1 MNNKTDNIE
10 QSNSSYQIIE
20 HRGLSKAVLSRYGIR
35 TLVQDDV
42 PKIDEFQYNGFTKNR
57 VFDQKKFFIKGT
69 RKPGV
74 FGKEA
79 FDKNELKEIIITEGE
94 YDAPSAFQMVGVPS
108 FSVQSAVTAVEDC
121 RADFEYLNRASRI
134 YIAIDADEAGQ
145 KVATSVASLFDF
157 NKVFKIDMKK
167 ELKDANGYLQ
177 ANEQDS
183 FRKAFKASKK
193 FVPDGV
199 ISSFS
204 EIRDALQEK
213 PTKPVCV
220 FPFSKGEEKL
230 EGLRLGT
237 SVLVSGLEG
246 IGKTELVRAIEYQV
260 LKDTDYNIGIIH
272 LEEPKQDA
280 INCLLSYHVNT
291 PLRREK
297 FDLPIEQKMEA
308 FEDLV
313 KRDNRVHVYSHF
325 GSNDPDSILG
335 IVRFL
340 GAVCDCKFIF
350 LDHINIIASG
360 LNSEKDER
368 RVLDYLCTHLAFLV
382 EELNI
387 CLVFVCHEN
396 DDGRP
401 RGSRN
406 MGQVAKVRIRLS
418 RDFEAEDD
426 EERNRLYMVVSKNRP
441 TGQTGPIGFAY
452 YNPET
457 GHLVDSTNTEER
469 PF

>member
-1 MNNKTDNIE
+1 MNNKSGSTE
-10 QSNSSYQIIE
+10 PNSSMQIVE
-20 HRGLSKAVLSRYGIR
+20 HRGLTKAVLSRYKIQ
-35 TLVQDDV
+35 TLVEGDT
-42 PKIDEFQYNGFTKNR
+42 PKIVEFPYPSFTKNR
-57 VFDQKKFFIKGT
+57 VFGEKKFFSKGT

-79 FDKNELKEIIITEGE
+79 FDINELKDIVITEGE
-94 YDAPSAFQMVGVPS
+94 YDAPSVFQMIGIPG
-108 FSVQSAVTAVEDC
+108 FSVQSATTAVEDC

-134 YIAIDADEAGQ
+134 FIAIDADEAGQ

-157 NKVFKIDMKK
+157 SKVFKIEMRKD
-167 ELKDANGYLQ
+167 LKDANGYLQ

-199 ISSFS
+199 ISTYE
-204 EIRDALQEK
+204 EIKKAFQEK
-213 PTKPVCV
+213 PTKPVCS
-220 FPFSKGEEKL
+220 FPFARGEEKL

-237 SVLVSGLEG
+237 SVLISGLEG
-246 IGKTELVRAIEYQV
+246 IGKTELVRALEYQV
-260 LKDTDYNIGIIH
+260 LKETDYNIGIIH

-280 INCLLSYHVNT
+280 LNCLLSYHVKA

-297 FDLPIEQKMEA
+297 FDIPIEQKMEA

-360 LNSEKDER
+360 LDSEKDER

-418 RDFEAEDD
+418 RDLEAQDDD
-426 EERNRLYMVVSKNRP
+426 ERNKLYMVVSKNRP
-441 TGQTGPIGFAY
+441 TGATGPIGYAY
-452 YNPET
+452 FDPNSGYLSDVEQT
-457 GHLVDSTNTEER
+457 ER